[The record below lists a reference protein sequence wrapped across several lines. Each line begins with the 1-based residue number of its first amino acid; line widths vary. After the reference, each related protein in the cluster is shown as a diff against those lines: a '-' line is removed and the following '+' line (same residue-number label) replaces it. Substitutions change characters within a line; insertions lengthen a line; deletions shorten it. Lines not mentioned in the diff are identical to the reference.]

1 MIGTRGLGIDGIFFM
16 DIREQERHE
25 EKDNNHKELR
35 IFDWTSLGFLR
46 T

>member
-1 MIGTRGLGIDGIFFM
+1 M

-35 IFDWTSLGFLR
+35 IFDWTSPDKSGQVWTSLDKSGQVWDF
-46 T
+46 